1 MRESI
6 NQKKKL
12 VVELAA
18 ELSKAER
25 VALVSL
31 NRLPARQL
39 KSLREDEGLDLRIS
53 SKNIVKRAL
62 EKADKGLEKLIDY
75 FKGSCALLFP
85 KKDVFKLSIEL
96 SKKREPAFAKRGMTV
111 KKDVVLDEG
120 PTQFMPG
127 ELMTELT
134 EMGVKVSPK
143 GGKITIMEPSIIVKR
158 GEQVSKQVADLL
170 FKLGVK
176 PVTTGLELVAAY
188 DNGSIF
194 TSKELDIDV
203 EEFMNNLLNAHAGAL
218 NLAYNTNMVNKL
230 TIKLLLRRAFSQAS
244 NLAREAGFLTKS
256 NVNEVLAMAN
266 ARAGALVKQI
276 KWEVKG

>member
-6 NQKKKL
+6 KQKKKQ
-12 VVELAA
+12 VEELAA
-18 ELSKAER
+18 ELARAER

-39 KSLREDEGLDLRIS
+39 RSLREDDGLDLRIG
-53 SKNIVKRAL
+53 SKNIVERAL

-96 SKKREPAFAKRGMTV
+96 SRRREPAFAKRGMTV
-111 KKDVVLDEG
+111 KKDVVLEEG

-143 GGKITIMEPSIIVKR
+143 GGKITIMEPSVIVKS
-158 GEQVSKQVADLL
+158 GEEVSKQVAELL

-176 PVTTGLELVAAY
+176 PVTTGLELVVAY

-194 TSKELDIDV
+194 TSEELSIDV
-203 EEFMNNLLNAHAGAL
+203 EEFMNDLLNAHAGAL
-218 NLAYNTNMVNKL
+218 NLAYNTNVVNSL
-230 TIKLLLRRAFSQAS
+230 TIELLLRKAFSQAS